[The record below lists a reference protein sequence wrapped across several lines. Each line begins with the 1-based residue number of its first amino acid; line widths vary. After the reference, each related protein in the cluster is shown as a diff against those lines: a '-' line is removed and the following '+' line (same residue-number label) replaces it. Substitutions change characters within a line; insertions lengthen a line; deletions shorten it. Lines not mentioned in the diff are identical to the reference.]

1 MTHRTITKIFPC
13 ETRALWSVGPGRM
26 ALRSATVPAPGP
38 GEVCVAARFSGVS
51 PGTERLVLSGKVPES
66 EWSRMRAPFQ
76 EGDFPFPVKY
86 GYAGVGEIVA
96 GDPDRLGETVFVLH
110 PHQSLYCVPA
120 EAALPL
126 PEGVPA
132 ARGILAA
139 NMETALNG
147 LWDGGAS
154 PGDHIAVVGGGII
167 GLLVAHLAARIPGTK
182 VTVVDIDPAREARA
196 RALGAGFATPDAA
209 PEDQDLVFHASGHP
223 DGLDTALS
231 LAGIEA
237 RVVEMS
243 WYGTT
248 PVTAT
253 LGGAFHSRRLTLRSS
268 QVGRVPA
275 ERQARWSYSRRLST
289 ALSLLRERALDA
301 LISPPVPLTEAPERI
316 PALLGPEGGG
326 LMPLIS
332 YDTPADIA

>member
-1 MTHRTITKIFPC
+1 MTHRTNVKKFPC
-13 ETRALWSVGPGRM
+13 DMQALWSVEPGRM
-26 ALRSATVPAPGP
+26 ALRSGTVPAPETGD
-38 GEVCVAARFSGVS
+38 VCVRARFSGVS

-76 EGDFPFPVKY
+76 AGDFPFPVKY
-86 GYAGVGEIVA
+86 GYASVGEIVA
-96 GDPDRLGETVFVLH
+96 GAPGRLGETVFVLH
-110 PHQSLYCVPA
+110 PHQSFYTVPA
-120 EAALPL
+120 DAAIPL
-126 PEGVPA
+126 PDGVPA

-167 GLLVAHLAARIPGTK
+167 GLLVAYLAARIPGTR
-182 VTVVDIDPAREARA
+182 VTVVDIDPSRKAPA
-196 RALGAGFATPDAA
+196 RALGAGFATPETA
-209 PEDQDLVFHASGHP
+209 PRDQDLVYHASGHP

-237 RVVEMS
+237 CVVEMS
-243 WYGTT
+243 WYGST

-268 QVGRVPA
+268 QVGRVPPH
-275 ERQARWSYSRRLST
+275 RQPRWSHRRRLET
-289 ALSLLRERALDA
+289 ALSLLRDPALDA
-301 LISPPVPLTEAPERI
+301 LISKPVPLTGAAQRV
-316 PALLGPEGGG
+316 PALLGPEGCGR
-326 LMPLIS
+326 MPLIS
-332 YDTPADIA
+332 YDTTADRD

>member
-1 MTHRTITKIFPC
+1 VTHRTITKNFPC
-13 ETRALWSVGPGRM
+13 DAQALWSVEPGRM
-26 ALRSATVPAPGP
+26 ELRGEIVAAP
-38 GEVCVAARFSGVS
+38 EDDQVCVRARFSGVS

-66 EWSRMRAPFQ
+66 EWNRMRAPFQ
-76 EGDFPFPVKY
+76 AGDFPFPVKY
-86 GYAGVGEIVA
+86 GYASVGEIVA
-96 GDPDRLGETVFVLH
+96 GAPERLGETVFVLH
-110 PHQSLYCVPA
+110 PHQSFYTVPA
-120 EAALPL
+120 DAAVPL
-126 PEGVPA
+126 PDGVPA

-167 GLLVAHLAARIPGTK
+167 GLLVAHLAARIPGTR
-182 VTVVDIDPAREARA
+182 VTVVDVDPAREAHA
-196 RALGAGFATPDAA
+196 HVLGAGFATPKTA
-209 PEDQDLVFHASGHP
+209 PRDQDLVYHASGHP

-243 WYGTT
+243 WYGST

-268 QVGRVPA
+268 QVGRVPPD
-275 ERQARWSYSRRLST
+275 RQARWSYRRRLST
-289 ALSLLRERALDA
+289 ALSLLREDALDA
-301 LISPPVPLTEAPERI
+301 LISPPVALTEAASRI

-332 YDTPADIA
+332 YDTPAEIA